1 MRIDRRAFLKTSFGI
16 VAAGLTSRSWSR
28 VTYAAARRTSSFSI
42 LRNTSPML
50 NLHQVFTSP
59 VKVKA
64 IEVLRL
70 RGGYYVRTISTDG
83 AIGIVKANSRLPHI
97 LSLLKH
103 LVIPYFTGK
112 DARDLESL
120 VDGVYTQGSNYK
132 YAGMPFW
139 NCVSHVELSLFDML
153 GRIANQPAGALLGKV
168 IRREI
173 PVYLSSLTRETTP
186 EEEVERVRESLEKR
200 GAKAAKLKIG
210 GRMKNRP
217 RDAERTKRL
226 VPLARNT
233 FGDDI
238 AIYVDSN
245 GSYTASEAIEV
256 GRMLEEYN
264 AGFFEEPCPW
274 QEYEQ
279 TKRVADALKIT
290 IAGGEQDSSLAQFDS
305 MIRHRIVDLVQPD
318 LYYNGGFIRCL
329 RVARMAAKVG
339 MQITPHSPKTGPEAA
354 PMLHFASVAPNL
366 GPHQEYRPSNEIRNG
381 RVKVPTG
388 SGLGINYD
396 PQEWRKA
403 EIV

>member
-1 MRIDRRAFLKTSFGI
+1 
-16 VAAGLTSRSWSR
+16 
-28 VTYAAARRTSSFSI
+28 
-42 LRNTSPML
+42 
-50 NLHQVFTSP
+50 LHKVFTSP

-70 RGGYYVRTISTDG
+70 RGAHYVRTISRDG

-173 PVYLSSLTRETTP
+173 PVYLSGLTRETTP

-200 GAKAAKLKIG
+200 GAKAVKLKIG

-245 GSYTASEAIEV
+245 GSYTTAEAIEV
-256 GRMLEEYN
+256 GRMLEEHN
-264 AGFFEEPCPW
+264 VGFFEEPCPW

-279 TKRVADALKIT
+279 TKRVADALT
-290 IAGGEQDSSLAQFDS
+290 TTVAGGEQDSSLARFDW
-305 MIRHRIVDLVQPD
+305 MIRHRVVDLVQPD

-329 RVARMAAKVG
+329 RVARMAARVRMK
-339 MQITPHSPKTGPEAA
+339 ITPHSPKTGAEAA
-354 PMLHFASVAPNL
+354 PMLHFASVVPNL
-366 GPHQEYRPSNEIRNG
+366 GPHQEYRPSSDIHNG
-381 RVKVPTG
+381 REKVPTG
-388 SGLGINYD
+388 PGLGINHD
-396 PQEWRKA
+396 PQELRKA
-403 EIV
+403 KVI